1 MNLKR
6 IEVYGFKSFADKVEI
21 KFDSNITAI
30 VGPNGCGKSNV
41 SDTVR
46 WVLGE
51 QAASKLRGKTMQD
64 LIFNGTEERKS
75 MSYCEASL
83 IFDNKNQIFPL
94 PYDEVVISRKLYRSG
109 ESEYL
114 INRAPSR
121 LKDISELLRN
131 AGLGLEGYSIVG
143 QGRMDAILNSKP
155 CDRRAIFE
163 EALGIS
169 NFRKKKEETERKL
182 SRNKDN
188 MTRLYDITS
197 ELDRQLGPLK
207 KQAEDAKKYLALTEQ
222 IKYNEVNSYIYNYD
236 NAATFKAQINE
247 KIKAINEELD
257 YVGKKFCKAYE
268 TYEET
273 LTLRERLDAERDE
286 LVERQKEIE
295 VNMAKQDGAT
305 ELTIEK
311 IRGLKKD
318 NDRLSLQIDAT
329 NEQIF
334 QLNKKI
340 EETSTQKAEMQ
351 LQYEALTVE
360 FGSLNGEFAK
370 VLEKISDIQSLNDQN
385 NNEIMQILDNLT
397 ESRSQDANIR
407 GELNSLI
414 SRLIQIDVELQNI
427 KEKLADVEAKQA
439 EQKQQVENLLQEKQK
454 LENEYQKAQKTLTD
468 CDVKL
473 FEINRKLSKAKET
486 LAVDQARLNMLKNIV
501 ENFDAFSG
509 GVKVLLKESQ
519 QNKQISSK
527 IVGVVGN
534 MIKVPKQ
541 YEVAIEVTL
550 GSALQNIVTKDEN
563 DAKSLIAYLK
573 ENRGGRVTILPKTA
587 MRARSLDDERILS
600 DRGVFGTALQ
610 LIQYDKEYHNVFSS
624 LLGSTVVAENLD
636 VAVELSKKYSYKY
649 RIVTLDGDMIV
660 PQGSISG
667 GSRKQSTSSM
677 LSNEREIK
685 ELEEKINTL
694 SAEKD
699 KYQQLFDQL
708 SKAKEDISEKIK
720 VLAERKGKCDVSLA
734 AANQRYEKDCEF
746 AQAEKESLA
755 RIEKE
760 KVDTQNRVDQINK
773 ALEMMAENIKELS
786 DKKTDTQSSVNDGQ
800 DEYSIL
806 KKQQDELNDKITDV
820 KVKLS
825 TLSANI
831 ANAEKELDSSNTLLI
846 QNQTLIGLNSQ
857 QILQNKQDI
866 AMHEAEMQM
875 NAMQDVTYIDLE
887 EVKNRLIANE
897 QRKIKAKEDFERAD
911 KEKEDFAKQENDLK
925 EKLLR
930 EEFNLENNEAKL
942 NALTNTVWEEYGL
955 TYSNALQYKDENYDP
970 TDAEKIITKLKN
982 QRAHLGPVNVMAVD
996 SYGETYKRYSEIQ
1009 EQMDDLKKA
1018 ESDLNVVIK
1027 NLTKEMVA
1035 KFNAGFEEINKNFSY
1050 TFKELFKGGH
1060 AKLVIEPNPEKEEID
1075 YGIEIEAQ
1083 PPGKTLQN
1091 ISLLSGGERTLTVAA
1106 ILFAIIKAKPMPF
1119 CLLDEIEA
1127 ALDEANAD
1135 RIARFL
1141 RKFSENTQFIVI
1153 THKKPTMESADVLY
1167 GVTMEEK
1174 GVSKIVS
1181 VKLTEAIKHVGD

>member
-1 MNLKR
+1 MNLKK

-64 LIFNGTEERKS
+64 LIFSGTEQRKS

-109 ESEYL
+109 DSEYL
-114 INRAPSR
+114 INRAPAR
-121 LKDISELLRN
+121 LRDISELLRN

-155 CDRRAIFE
+155 DDRRAIFE

-169 NFRKKKEETERKL
+169 NFRQKKKETERKL
-182 SRNKDN
+182 ARNKDN
-188 MTRLYDITS
+188 MTRLFDITS

-207 KQAEDAKKYLALTEQ
+207 KQAEDAKKYLALSEQ

-247 KIKAINEELD
+247 KIKGLNEELNF
-257 YVGKKFCKAYE
+257 VGEKFRKAFE
-268 TYEET
+268 VYEESFMM
-273 LTLRERLDAERDE
+273 REKLDVERE
-286 LVERQKEIE
+286 QLVEKQRELE
-295 VNMAKQDGAT
+295 VSIAKQSGET
-305 ELTIEK
+305 QLSVEK
-311 IRGLKKD
+311 IRSLKTQ
-318 NDRLSLQIDAT
+318 NDRLSAQIDAT
-329 NEQIF
+329 NEQIA
-334 QLNKKI
+334 QLNQKI
-340 EETSTQKAEMQ
+340 EQATATKAEMQ
-351 LQYEALTVE
+351 LQFESLTVQ
-360 FGSLNGEFAK
+360 FSQLNGELSA
-370 VLEKISDIQSLNDQN
+370 VLENISNIQSLNDQN
-385 NNEIMQILDNLT
+385 QNEIMQILDSLT

-407 GELNSLI
+407 GELNTLVL
-414 SRLIQIDVELQNI
+414 RVGQIDVDVQNA
-427 KEKLADVEAKQA
+427 KEKLAGYISKKA
-439 EQKQQVENLLQEKQK
+439 EQQQEVDFLFEQQK
-454 LENEYQKAQKTLTD
+454 NVAGEQQKVQKALTD

-473 FEINRKLSKAKET
+473 MELNRKLSKTKESI
-486 LAVDQARLNMLKNIV
+486 AVDTARLNMCKNIA
-501 ENFDAFSG
+501 ENFDGFSG
-509 GVKVLLKESQ
+509 GVKVLLKDSQ
-519 QNKQISSK
+519 ENKNLSSK

-534 MIKVPKQ
+534 MIKVPKE
-541 YEVAIEVTL
+541 YEVALEVTL
-550 GSALQNIVTKDEN
+550 GSALQNIVTKDED

-573 ENRGGRVTILPKTA
+573 QNRGGRVTFLPKTSV
-587 MRARSLDDERILS
+587 RARTLDDERILG
-600 DRGVFGTALQ
+600 DKGVFGTALQ
-610 LIQYDKEYHNVFSS
+610 LVEYDKEYHNVFSS
-624 LLGSTVVAENLD
+624 LMGSTVVVDNLET
-636 VAVELSKKYSYKY
+636 AVFLSKKYSYKY
-649 RIVTLDGDMIV
+649 RIVTLEGDMIV

-667 GSRKQSTSSM
+667 GSRKQASTNV
-677 LSNEREIK
+677 LSIDREIK
-685 ELEEKINTL
+685 ELQEKIT
-694 SAEKD
+694 SSVKEKE
-699 KYQQLFDQL
+699 KIEGLETQL
-708 SKAKEDISEKIK
+708 SKAKQDLSAKSQS
-720 VLAERKGKCDVSLA
+720 LADKKGACDVSLA
-734 AANQRYEKDCEF
+734 TANERLAKTVEF
-746 AQAEKESLA
+746 FDAEQQSLE
-755 RIEKE
+755 RLEKE
-760 KVDTQNRVDQINK
+760 KVDTKTRIDQINT
-773 ALEMMAENIKELS
+773 ALEMMAANIKELS
-786 DKKTDTQSSVNDGQ
+786 DKKTDTQSSVSDGQ
-800 DEYSIL
+800 DEYSVL

-825 TLSANI
+825 TLTANI
-831 ANAEKELDSSNTLLI
+831 ENAEKEIDTSNTLLA
-846 QNQTLIGLNSQ
+846 QNQALIGINSAQILENRQEIAMLEADMQ
-857 QILQNKQDI
+857 QI
-866 AMHEAEMQM
+866 
-875 NAMQDVTYIDLE
+875 AMQDVTYFDLE
-887 EVKNRLIANE
+887 EVKKRLVANE
-897 QRKIKAKEDFERAD
+897 QDKIKAKEDFERAD
-911 KEKEDFAKQENDLK
+911 KEKSDYAQQEHALK
-925 EKLLR
+925 EKVLR
-930 EEFNLENNEAKL
+930 EEFNLENIETNL
-942 NALTNTVWEEYGL
+942 TALTNTVWEDYGL

-970 TDAEKIITKLKN
+970 TDSVKIITKLKN

-996 SYGETYKRYSEIQ
+996 SYAETYQRYSEIQ

-1018 ESDLNVVIK
+1018 EADLNVVIK
-1027 NLTKEMVA
+1027 DLTKEMVA

-1060 AKLVIEPNPEKEEID
+1060 ARLVIEPNPDKEEID

-1083 PPGKTLQN
+1083 PPGKKLQN

>member
-1 MNLKR
+1 LNLKK

-64 LIFNGTEERKS
+64 LIFSGTEQRKS

-114 INRAPSR
+114 INRAPAR
-121 LKDISELLRN
+121 LRDISELLRN

-155 CDRRAIFE
+155 DDRRAIFE

-169 NFRKKKEETERKL
+169 NFRQKKKETERKL
-182 SRNKDN
+182 ARNKDN
-188 MTRLYDITS
+188 MTRLFDITS

-207 KQAEDAKKYLALTEQ
+207 KQAEDAKKYLALSEQ

-236 NAATFKAQINE
+236 NAATFKAQINQ
-247 KIKAINEELD
+247 KIKAINEELN
-257 YVGKKFCKAYE
+257 YVGSKFRKAFDD
-268 TYEET
+268 YEESFRM
-273 LTLRERLDAERDE
+273 REQLDVERDQ
-286 LVERQKEIE
+286 LVEKQRELE
-295 VNMAKQDGAT
+295 VSIARMSGEAQVSV
-305 ELTIEK
+305 EK
-311 IRGLKKD
+311 IKNLKAQNEK
-318 NDRLSLQIDAT
+318 LFAQIDAT
-329 NEQIF
+329 NEQIV

-340 EETSTQKAEMQ
+340 VNATETKSDMQ
-351 LQYEALTVE
+351 LQYEALTIE
-360 FGSLNGEFAK
+360 FGRLNGEISK
-370 VLEKISDIQSLNDQN
+370 VLESISQIQSFNDQN
-385 NNEIMQILDNLT
+385 QNEIMAILDSLT

-407 GELNSLI
+407 GELNTLVL
-414 SRLIQIDVELQNI
+414 RVGQIDRDVQNAKAKI
-427 KEKLADVEAKQA
+427 AGYVVRQGKEQNEVD
-439 EQKQQVENLLQEKQK
+439 NLSQERQK
-454 LENEYQKAQKTLTD
+454 LLDEREKTQKALAE

-473 FEINRKLSKAKET
+473 LELNRRLAKTSESIT
-486 LAVDQARLNMLKNIV
+486 VDSTRLKMCKNIA
-501 ENFDAFSG
+501 ENFDSFSG
-509 GVKVLLKESQ
+509 GVKVLLKESRV
-519 QNKQISSK
+519 NKNVASK

-534 MIKVPKQ
+534 MIKVPKE
-541 YEVAIEVTL
+541 YEVAIEITL
-550 GSALQNIVTKDEN
+550 GSALQNIVTKNED

-573 ENRGGRVTILPKTA
+573 ENKGGRVTILPKTSVK
-587 MRARSLDDERILS
+587 ARSLDDQRILAEK
-600 DRGVFGTALQ
+600 GIFGTALQ
-610 LIQYDKEYHNVFSS
+610 LVEYDKEYHNVFSS
-624 LLGSTVVAENLD
+624 LMGGTIIADNLETAVA
-636 VAVELSKKYSYKY
+636 LSKKYSYKY
-649 RIVTLDGDMIV
+649 RIVTLDGDMIM

-667 GSRKQSTSSM
+667 GSRKQSSASV
-677 LSNEREIK
+677 LSIDREIK
-685 ELEEKINTL
+685 EIEEKIARL
-694 SAEKD
+694 SGDKEKL
-699 KYQQLFDQL
+699 QQLVDQL
-708 SKAKEDISEKIK
+708 ANAKQDLSSKIK
-720 VLAERKGKCDVSLA
+720 IIEEKKGNCEVSLA
-734 AANQRYEKDCEF
+734 AAKERVSKTVEF
-746 AQAEKESLA
+746 AEAENQTLERLEQEKIDTKV
-755 RIEKE
+755 RI
-760 KVDTQNRVDQINK
+760 DQINA
-773 ALEMMAENIKELS
+773 ALKLMAENIKELS
-786 DKKTDTQSSVNDGQ
+786 DKKTDTQSSVSDGQ
-800 DEYSIL
+800 DEYTVL

-825 TLSANI
+825 TLTANI
-831 ANAEKELDSSNTLLI
+831 ENTEKEIETSNTLLS
-846 QNQTLIGLNSQ
+846 QNQTLIGINSQ
-857 QILQNKQDI
+857 QILENKQEI
-866 AMHEAEMQM
+866 SLLEADMQM
-875 NAMQDVTYIDLE
+875 VAAQDLTYFDLD
-887 EVKNRLIANE
+887 EVKKRLLTNE
-897 QRKIKAKEDFERAD
+897 QDKIKAKENFERAD
-911 KEKEDFAKQENDLK
+911 KEKSDYAQQENALR

-930 EEFNLENNEAKL
+930 QEFDLESIETNLT
-942 NALTNTVWEEYGL
+942 ALTNTVWEDYGL

-970 TDAEKIITKLKN
+970 TDAQKIITKLKN

-996 SYGETYKRYSEIQ
+996 SYSETYQRYNEIQ

-1027 NLTKEMVA
+1027 DLTKEMVA
-1035 KFNAGFEEINKNFSY
+1035 KFNAGFEEINRNFSY

-1060 AKLVIEPNPEKEEID
+1060 ARLVIEPNPDKEEID

-1083 PPGKTLQN
+1083 PPGKKLQN

>member
-207 KQAEDAKKYLALTEQ
+207 KQAEDAKKYLALSEQ

-236 NAATFKAQINE
+236 NAATFKAQINQ

-273 LTLRERLDAERDE
+273 LVLRERLDVERDE
-286 LVERQKEIE
+286 LVEKQKELE
-295 VNMAKQDGAT
+295 VSIAKQSGAA
-305 ELTIEK
+305 EVSIEK
-311 IRGLKKD
+311 IRGLKKE
-318 NDRLSLQIDAT
+318 NERLNGQIDAT
-329 NEQIF
+329 NEQIL

-340 EETSTQKAEMQ
+340 EETAANKAEMQ
-351 LQYEALTVE
+351 LQYESLTVE
-360 FGSLNGEFAK
+360 FGRLNGEFAK

-385 NNEIMQILDNLT
+385 QNEIMQILDNLT

-414 SRLIQIDVELQNI
+414 SRLVQIDVDLKNI
-427 KEKLADVEAKQA
+427 KEKLADFESKQA
-439 EQKQQVENLLQEKQK
+439 DQKQQVENLLQEKQK
-454 LENEYQKAQKTLTD
+454 LEKEYQKAQQTMTD

-473 FEINRKLSKAKET
+473 FEINRKLSKTKESI
-486 LAVDQARLNMLKNIV
+486 AVDEARLKMLKNIA
-501 ENFDAFSG
+501 ENFDAFSA

-550 GSALQNIVTKDEN
+550 GNALQNIVTKDED

-587 MRARSLDDERILS
+587 MRARLLDDERILS

-610 LIQYDKEYHNVFSS
+610 LIEFDKEYHNVFSS
-624 LLGSTVVAENLD
+624 LLGSTVVVENLD
-636 VAVELSKKYSYKY
+636 VAVELSKKYAYKH
-649 RIVTLDGDMIV
+649 RIVTLEGDMIV

-667 GSRKQSTSSM
+667 GSRKQSTSSL

-685 ELEEKINTL
+685 EIEEKIKNL

-699 KYQQLFDQL
+699 KCQQLFDQL
-708 SKAKEDISEKIK
+708 SKAKEDISAKIK
-720 VLAERKGKCDVSLA
+720 VLAERKNQCEVSLA
-734 AANQRYEKDCEF
+734 AANERYEKDCEF
-746 AQAEKESLA
+746 AQAEKESFA
-755 RIEKE
+755 RVEKE
-760 KVDTQNRVDQINK
+760 KVDTQIRIDQINK
-773 ALEMMAENIKELS
+773 ALELMAENIKELS
-786 DKKTDTQSSVNDGQ
+786 DKKSDTQSSVSDGQ
-800 DEYSIL
+800 DEYSVL
-806 KKQQDELNDKITDV
+806 KQQQDQLNDQITDV

-831 ANAEKELDSSNTLLI
+831 ANAEKELDSSNTLLV

-857 QILQNKQDI
+857 QILQNKQEI
-866 AMHEAEMQM
+866 AMLDADMQM

-887 EVKNRLIANE
+887 AVKNRLIANE
-897 QRKIKAKEDFERAD
+897 QSKIKAKEDFERAD
-911 KEKEDFAKQENDLK
+911 KEKDEFAKQENDLK
-925 EKLLR
+925 QKLLR
-930 EEFNLENNEAKL
+930 EEFNLENIETNL
-942 NALTNTVWEEYGL
+942 NALTNTVWEDYGL

-970 TDAEKIITKLKN
+970 TDSEKIITKLKN

-996 SYGETYKRYSEIQ
+996 SYSETYKRYSEIQ